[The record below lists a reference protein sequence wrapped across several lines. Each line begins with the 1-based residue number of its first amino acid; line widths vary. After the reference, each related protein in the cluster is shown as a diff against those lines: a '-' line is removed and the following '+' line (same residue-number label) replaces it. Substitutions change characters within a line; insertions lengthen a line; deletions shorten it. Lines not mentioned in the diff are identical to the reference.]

1 MFVGKEYISDDLLK
15 MNIMIIPIKDDDDD
29 GDVYHRHRHNNN
41 NNNNNNIF
49 FFYFLESCDMQH
61 KKLEYVNYNYI
72 QRLINLELLSSMV
85 FQGKKT

>member
-29 GDVYHRHRHNNN
+29 GDVYHHHRHN

-49 FFYFLESCDMQH
+49 FFYFLESCDM
-61 KKLEYVNYNYI
+61 
-72 QRLINLELLSSMV
+72 
-85 FQGKKT
+85 

>member
-41 NNNNNNIF
+41 NNNNIF
-49 FFYFLESCDMQH
+49 FSIFLSLVICSI
-61 KKLEYVNYNYI
+61 K
-72 QRLINLELLSSMV
+72 S
-85 FQGKKT
+85 